1 MLAFARKRVQG
12 NRESWN
18 PENKNLSAARS
29 TQRQKEKACA
39 MAAFSINGGKTIF
52 HKFKKCYKVGLKTL
66 RLNVGVKNSKMV
78 SRKK

>member
-39 MAAFSINGGKTIF
+39 MTAFSINVGKTIF
-52 HKFKKCYKVGLKTL
+52 HKLKNAI
-66 RLNVGVKNSKMV
+66 R
-78 SRKK
+78 